1 MMKLSLENFQ
11 CGYDHWQTK
20 KINMNLYPGELV
32 ALVGKNGSGK
42 STFVKGMMALLK
54 SEGKKSLGDT
64 DLSRKTTREMAKYI
78 SFMPQ
83 TFKVTYPISV
93 EEIILMG
100 FNPDMGIFQNYSKA
114 MKKEVRRELE
124 EFGLLEYLHR
134 DFTTLSEGEKQKV
147 RLIRSLIRE
156 TPVLLLDE
164 PESTLDF
171 MVRHEMMELVL
182 AETKKRNCISLL
194 VIHDP
199 NLALR
204 YADRIHLFKEGQVVS
219 TIEVHQE
226 TKASMEEKMRQVY
239 GDVELVEFS
248 PGRVFVD
255 KQN

>member
-1 MMKLSLENFQ
+1 MKLSLENFQ
-11 CGYDHWQTK
+11 CGYDQWQTK
-20 KINMNLYPGELV
+20 KINMSLYPGELV

-42 STFVKGMMALLK
+42 STFVKGIMALLK

-83 TFKVTYPISV
+83 TFRVTYPISV

-100 FNPDMGIFQNYSKA
+100 FNPDMGVFENYSKI
-114 MKKEVRRELE
+114 MKERVRSELE
-124 EFGLLEYLHR
+124 DFGLQGYIHR

-171 MVRHEMMELVL
+171 MVRHEMMELIL
-182 AETKKRNCISLL
+182 EETKKRNCISLL

-199 NLALR
+199 SLALR
-204 YADRIHLFKEGQVVS
+204 YADRIHLFKEGQIVS
-219 TIEVHQE
+219 SIYVHKE
-226 TKASMEEKMRQVY
+226 EKASILEKMRQVY
-239 GDVELVEFS
+239 GEVELVES
-248 PGRVFVD
+248 SQGRLLVD
-255 KQN
+255 KKG

>member
-1 MMKLSLENFQ
+1 MRKLSLENFQ

-20 KINMNLYPGELV
+20 KINMDLDPGELV

-42 STFVKGMMALLK
+42 STLVKGMMSLLK
-54 SEGKKSLGDT
+54 SEGKKSLGDM
-64 DLSRKTTREMAKYI
+64 DLSLKTTKEMAKYI

-83 TFKVTYPISV
+83 TFRVTYPTSV
-93 EEIILMG
+93 EDIILMG
-100 FNPDMGIFQNYSKA
+100 FNPDMGIFENYSKK
-114 MKKEVRRELE
+114 MKDRVRRELDD
-124 EFGLLEYLHR
+124 FGLLEYIHR
-134 DFTTLSEGEKQKV
+134 DFTSLSEGEKQKV

-182 AETKKRNCISLL
+182 TETRKRNCISLL

-204 YADRIHLFKEGQVVS
+204 YADRICLFKEGQVVS
-219 TIEVHQE
+219 TINVHREQKE
-226 TKASMEEKMRQVY
+226 SIEEKMRQVY
-239 GDVELVEFS
+239 GEVELIAS
-248 PGRVFVD
+248 SQGRLLVD
-255 KQN
+255 KKD

>member
-11 CGYDHWQTK
+11 CGYDDWQTK
-20 KINMNLYPGELV
+20 KIHMDLYSGELV

-42 STFVKGMMALLK
+42 STLVKGIMSLLK

-64 DLSRKTTREMAKYI
+64 DLSLKTTREMAKYI

-83 TFKVTYPISV
+83 TFRVTYPISV

-100 FNPDMGIFQNYSKA
+100 FNPDMGVFENYSKI
-114 MKKEVRRELE
+114 MKERVRSELE
-124 EFGLLEYLHR
+124 DFGLQGYIHR

-171 MVRHEMMELVL
+171 MVRHEMMELIL
-182 AETKKRNCISLL
+182 EETKKRNCISLL

-199 NLALR
+199 SLALR
-204 YADRIHLFKEGQVVS
+204 YADRIHLFKEGQIVS
-219 TIEVHQE
+219 SIYVHKE
-226 TKASMEEKMRQVY
+226 EKASILEKMRQVY
-239 GDVELVEFS
+239 GEVELVES
-248 PGRVFVD
+248 SQGRLLVD
-255 KQN
+255 KKG